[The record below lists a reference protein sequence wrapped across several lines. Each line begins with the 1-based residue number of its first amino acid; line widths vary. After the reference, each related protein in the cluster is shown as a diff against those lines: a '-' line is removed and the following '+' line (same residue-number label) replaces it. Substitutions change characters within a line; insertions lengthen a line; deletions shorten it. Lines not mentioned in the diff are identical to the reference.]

1 MENILE
7 VFVNKDSWESEII
20 FQEQEDGIVLT
31 VVGEEFML
39 TKDQVHDIR
48 RFLNTLPI

>member
-20 FQEQEDGIVLT
+20 FQEQGDGIVLT
-31 VVGEEFML
+31 VVGEEYTL
-39 TKDQVHDIR
+39 TKDQVKDIK
-48 RFLNTLPI
+48 RFLNTLPL